1 MKHLHH
7 LRNKT
12 ISDLSV
18 ALDDESIASVELS
31 FTDGTAYA
39 IVVKQVPLKI
49 EGVPLLKGK
58 DMGRLREIVLS
69 AKKSSRRSPNA

>member
-1 MKHLHH
+1 MKHFHH

-12 ISDLSV
+12 ISNLSV

-39 IVVKQVPLKI
+39 IVVKQAPLQI
-49 EGVPLLKGK
+49 EAVSWKGK
-58 DMGRLREIVLS
+58 EDDRPQRKVLS
-69 AKKSSRRSPNA
+69 IPKAKRKIVIP

>member
-1 MKHLHH
+1 MKHFRH

-18 ALDDESIASVELS
+18 ALDDESIASVQLS

-39 IVVKQVPLKI
+39 IF
-49 EGVPLLKGK
+49 
-58 DMGRLREIVLS
+58 DDH
-69 AKKSSRRSPNA
+69 RSVIKHETISKASEVHY